1 MVAWKI
7 EIFTTG
13 SVPFDVRHHVEM
25 LEVKIF
31 MRSLSV
37 DAGVH
42 VQACEIEI
50 FIPRS
55 NPFDVRSHLQA

>member
-25 LEVKIF
+25 LEGKIF
-31 MRSLSV
+31 TRSLSV
-37 DAGVH
+37 DAVVH
-42 VQACEIEI
+42 VQVCEIEI

-55 NPFDVRSHLQA
+55 NPFDVRSHLEA